1 MYNKGGWLLR
11 VETTINSPEL
21 PGRKLKK
28 AVWNL
33 QTYGWYSHGCN
44 NRYFE
49 ALSKTDP
56 HLFDYTGY
64 LSKPIIKE
72 NGQRVAAPDLRN
84 EFQVELL
91 RILLRPKYV
100 TFGFRTN
107 DLQKEFNQ
115 IPKTAKIRYELN
127 KLKERGLVKKMD
139 KSNYYVVTKQGWVWL
154 WSVLLQKDFF
164 VNPLLSMGFKHEM
177 CKIANQTQK
186 STTRIRQ
193 INTLLNQMYQDFRVV
208 A

>member
-1 MYNKGGWLLR
+1 M
-11 VETTINSPEL
+11 S
-21 PGRKLKK
+21 
-28 AVWNL
+28 
-33 QTYGWYSHGCN
+33 
-44 NRYFE
+44 
-49 ALSKTDP
+49 
-56 HLFDYTGY
+56 
-64 LSKPIIKE
+64 
-72 NGQRVAAPDLRN
+72 
-84 EFQVELL
+84 FQVELL

-193 INTLLNQMYQDFRVV
+193 INTLLNQMYQDFRIV